1 MVKAPNNGSANRNS
15 ASGISHFTVRRVA
28 CSRLPL
34 RLELPESSLL
44 GLQDHQSR
52 EELLTV
58 AFDFCTSPSPRFLR
72 HRSSP
77 LPPILF
83 CLNCTFMCV
92 SVMKICDDITWFLD
106 CIYRWVGI
114 AEFPLGRQETS
125 RNASEVRS
133 RTLDFYLLLD
143 GLQCIKNFICSSLLR
158 WYAYCIQLFKFD
170 YYITTGWALL
180 TPDCQFLSIRWL
192 EEPSVVASLCIWRGF
207 LDIVAHSVECG
218 VNWSLL

>member
-72 HRSSP
+72 HRSPLCLPFFSAWIARLCVCLWWKFATISRGSWIVSTVELELRSFLLVGKKQVEMHLKFDRGLWTFICCLMVYNASRTSSAAVCFVDMHIAYSCLSLTITLPRGGRCWPRTVNFSP
-77 LPPILF
+77 SDGWKSHPLWR
-83 CLNCTFMCV
+83 V
-92 SVMKICDDITWFLD
+92 SVSDEVFL
-106 CIYRWVGI
+106 I
-114 AEFPLGRQETS
+114 
-125 RNASEVRS
+125 
-133 RTLDFYLLLD
+133 
-143 GLQCIKNFICSSLLR
+143 
-158 WYAYCIQLFKFD
+158 
-170 YYITTGWALL
+170 
-180 TPDCQFLSIRWL
+180 
-192 EEPSVVASLCIWRGF
+192 
-207 LDIVAHSVECG
+207 
-218 VNWSLL
+218 